1 MKKDYLMKT
10 ITIIG
15 EKELLSKISDGV
27 TKNAAWEKPL
37 LLLTQNGDDYVYLN
51 DAINEQYKTRCITS
65 EPYYN
70 TFEEINGRFECLLNG
85 NVVDDHHPEVDVYKY
100 LGCSYAV
107 AVHRYCVDY
116 FKYEGKP
123 VVSFVC
129 VSDKDCEIENIPAWI
144 YEEFEVILLQLNY

>member
-1 MKKDYLMKT
+1 MKR

-27 TKNAAWEKPL
+27 TKNVAWEKPL
-37 LLLTQNGDDYVYLN
+37 LLLTQNGDDYVYIN
-51 DAINEQYKTRCITS
+51 DTINEQYKTRCITS
-65 EPYYN
+65 EPSYN
-70 TFEEINGRFECLLNG
+70 TFEEINGRFECLLDG
-85 NVVDDHHPEVDVYKY
+85 NVVDNHYPEVDVHKY

-129 VSDKDCEIENIPAWI
+129 VSDKDCQIENIPAWI
-144 YEEFEVILLQLNY
+144 YEEFEVRLLQLNH

>member
-1 MKKDYLMKT
+1 MKR

-27 TKNAAWEKPL
+27 TKNVAWEKPL
-37 LLLTQNGDDYVYLN
+37 LLLTQNGDDYVYIN
-51 DAINEQYKTRCITS
+51 DTINEQYKTRCITS
-65 EPYYN
+65 EPSYN
-70 TFEEINGRFECLLNG
+70 TFEEINGRFECLLDG
-85 NVVDDHHPEVDVYKY
+85 NVVDNHCPEVDVHKY

-129 VSDKDCEIENIPAWI
+129 VSDKDCQIENIPAWI
-144 YEEFEVILLQLNY
+144 YEEFEVRLLQLNH

>member
-1 MKKDYLMKT
+1 MKR

-27 TKNAAWEKPL
+27 TKNVAWEKPL
-37 LLLTQNGDDYVYLN
+37 LLLTQNGDDYVYIN
-51 DAINEQYKTRCITS
+51 DTINEQYKTRCITS
-65 EPYYN
+65 EPSYN
-70 TFEEINGRFECLLNG
+70 TFEEINGRFECLLDG
-85 NVVDDHHPEVDVYKY
+85 NVVDNHYPEVDVHKY

-129 VSDKDCEIENIPAWI
+129 VSDKDCQIENIPAWI
-144 YEEFEVILLQLNY
+144 YEEFEVRLLQLDH

>member
-1 MKKDYLMKT
+1 MKR

-27 TKNAAWEKPL
+27 TKNVAWEKPL
-37 LLLTQNGDDYVYLN
+37 LLLTQNGDDYVYIN

-65 EPYYN
+65 EPSYH
-70 TFEEINGRFECLLNG
+70 TFEEINGRFECLLDG
-85 NVVDDHHPEVDVYKY
+85 NVVDNHHPEVDVHKY

-129 VSDKDCEIENIPAWI
+129 VSDKDCQIENIPAWI
-144 YEEFEVILLQLNY
+144 YEEFEVMLLQLNH